1 MRNLL
6 ERLENNVLVAD
17 GAMGTT
23 LYSNGLESCHEYNNI
38 SNPSAVEEI
47 HKAYIEAGADI
58 IQTNTYAAKKCQ
70 LKTYGYEDKFEE
82 INIRAAEIARSAAG
96 EKTFVLGTIG
106 AIRGLRECEL
116 TLEAIVNETLDQVK
130 VLLSTEKIDG
140 LLFETYY
147 DQEEIRTILSEV
159 RKLTDLPIIT
169 NISLLEAGI
178 TQNGEKVTDALSAL
192 VNLGA
197 DIVGLNCHLGPYHMI
212 KSFKQVPLFAQSYL
226 SAYPNASLMQLT
238 QTINGNEYRFRKN
251 SSYFEQSAKLLVE
264 EGVRLIGGCCGTT
277 PEHIRA
283 IKKGIKGLKPVKRKT
298 ITPLPAEEELIR
310 VASNKPTIV
319 DKVKKQVTIIAELDP
334 PKHLNIEKFIEAAKI
349 IDKKNIEAI
358 TLADNSLASTR
369 ICNLTAAVLL
379 KEHITTPT
387 LLHLACR
394 DHNLI
399 GLQSRLMGLDLLGIN
414 NILAVTGDPSNLGD
428 FPGATSVFDVTSFK
442 LIPFIK
448 QLNEGLGYNG
458 ASLKKTTNFTVA
470 AAYNPN
476 VRDISKTKRLVEKKI
491 KSGADYFIT
500 QPVFEEEKI
509 VKLSELASNYPDT
522 PFFVGIMPITSYN
535 NAIFLHNEVPGI
547 KLSEEFLSRLEEVK
561 DDKELCQKI
570 ALDESKKLIDVA
582 LKHFNGIYLI
592 TPFTRADL
600 TVELIDYMQMKKLM
614 RYILNSYQNKKN

>member
-38 SNPSAVEEI
+38 SNPNAVEEI
-47 HKAYIEAGADI
+47 HRAYLEAGADI

-116 TLEAIVNETLDQVK
+116 TLESIVNETLDQVK

-334 PKHLNIEKFIEAAKI
+334 PKHLNIEKFIEAAKT

-509 VKLSELASNYPDT
+509 IKLAELASNYPDT

-561 DDKELCQKI
+561 DDKELCQKV
-570 ALDESKKLIDVA
+570 ALEESKKLLDVA

-600 TVELIDYMQMKKLM
+600 TVELIDYIETVK
-614 RYILNSYQNKKN
+614 NK

>member
-47 HKAYIEAGADI
+47 HRAYIEAGADI

-116 TLEAIVNETLDQVK
+116 TLESIVNETLDQVK

-147 DQEEIRTILSEV
+147 DQEEIRTILSEA

-334 PKHLNIEKFIEAAKI
+334 PKHLNIEKFIEAAKT

-379 KEHITTPT
+379 KEHIATPT

-509 VKLSELASNYPDT
+509 VKLAELASNYPDT

-561 DDKELCQKI
+561 DDKELCQKV
-570 ALDESKKLIDVA
+570 ALEESKKLLDVA

-600 TVELIDYMQMKKLM
+600 TVELIDYIETVKAK
-614 RYILNSYQNKKN
+614 

>member
-47 HKAYIEAGADI
+47 HRAYIEAGADI

-283 IKKGIKGLKPVKRKT
+283 IKKGIKGLKPIKRKT

-334 PKHLNIEKFIEAAKI
+334 PKHLNIEKFIEAAKT

-509 VKLSELASNYPDT
+509 VKLAELASNYPET

-570 ALDESKKLIDVA
+570 ALDESKKLIDTA

-600 TVELIDYMQMKKLM
+600 TVELIDYIETVK
-614 RYILNSYQNKKN
+614 NK

>member
-47 HKAYIEAGADI
+47 HRAYIEAGADI

-116 TLEAIVNETLDQVK
+116 TLESIVNETLDQVK

-147 DQEEIRTILSEV
+147 DQEEIRTVLSEV

-509 VKLSELASNYPDT
+509 VKLAELASNYPDT

-600 TVELIDYMQMKKLM
+600 TVELIDYIETVKTK
-614 RYILNSYQNKKN
+614 

>member
-47 HKAYIEAGADI
+47 HRAYIEAGADI

-334 PKHLNIEKFIEAAKI
+334 PKHLNIEKFIEAAKT

-509 VKLSELASNYPDT
+509 VKLAELASNYPDT

-561 DDKELCQKI
+561 DDKELCQKV
-570 ALDESKKLIDVA
+570 ALEESKKLLDVA
-582 LKHFNGIYLI
+582 LQHFNGIYLI

-600 TVELIDYMQMKKLM
+600 TVELIG
-614 RYILNSYQNKKN
+614 YIESVKAK

>member
-47 HKAYIEAGADI
+47 HRAYIEAGADI

-116 TLEAIVNETLDQVK
+116 TLESIVNETLDQVK

-147 DQEEIRTILSEV
+147 DQEEIRTILPEV

-178 TQNGEKVTDALSAL
+178 TQNGEKVTDALSTL

-283 IKKGIKGLKPVKRKT
+283 IKKGIKGLKPIKRKT

-334 PKHLNIEKFIEAAKI
+334 PKHLNIEKFIEAAKT

-509 VKLSELASNYPDT
+509 VKLAELASNYPET

-561 DDKELCQKI
+561 DDKELCQKV
-570 ALDESKKLIDVA
+570 ALEESKKLLDVA

-600 TVELIDYMQMKKLM
+600 TVELIDYIETVKAK
-614 RYILNSYQNKKN
+614 

>member
-6 ERLENNVLVAD
+6 ERLEKDVLVAD
-17 GAMGTT
+17 GAMGTA
-23 LYSNGLESCHEYNNI
+23 LYGNGLESCHEYNNI
-38 SNPSAVEEI
+38 SNPKAVEKI
-47 HKAYIEAGADI
+47 HRAYIEAGADI
-58 IQTNTYAAKKCQ
+58 IQTNTYAAKKSQ

-82 INIRAAEIARSAAG
+82 INIRAAEIAREAAG
-96 EKTFVLGTIG
+96 ENIIVLGTIG

-116 TLEAIVNETLDQVK
+116 TLETIVDETLAQVQ
-130 VLLSTEKIDG
+130 VLLSTGKIDA

-147 DQEEIRTILSEV
+147 DQEEIRAVLAKV
-159 RKLTDLPIIT
+159 RPLTDLPIIT

-178 TQNGEKVTDALSAL
+178 TQNGEKVTDALSTL
-192 VNLGA
+192 VNFGA

-212 KSFKQVPLFAQSYL
+212 KSLKQVPLFAQSYL
-226 SAYPNASLMQLT
+226 SAYPNASLLQLT
-238 QTINGNEYRFRKN
+238 QTTNGNEYRFRKN
-251 SSYFEQSAKLLVE
+251 SAYFEQSAKLLVE

-283 IKKGIKGLKPVKRKT
+283 IKKGIKGLKPIKRKT

-310 VASNKPTIV
+310 VTNNKPTIV

-334 PKHLNIEKFIEAAKI
+334 PKHLNIEKFIEGAKAM
-349 IDKKNIEAI
+349 DKKNIEAI

-369 ICNLTAAVLL
+369 ICNLSAATIL

-387 LLHLACR
+387 LLHFTCR

-399 GLQSRLMGLDLLGIN
+399 GIQSRLMGFDLLGFN
-414 NILAVTGDPSNLGD
+414 NILAITGDPSKLGD
-428 FPGATSVFDVTSFK
+428 FPGATSVYDVTSLK

-458 ASLKKTTNFTVA
+458 ASLKKATNFTVA

-476 VRDISKTKRLVEKKI
+476 VRDISKTRRLVEKKI
-491 KSGADYFIT
+491 NSGADYFIT
-500 QPVFEEEKI
+500 QPVFEAEKI
-509 VKLSELASNYPDT
+509 EQLGELAKDYPDT
-522 PFFVGIMPITSYN
+522 PFFIGIMPITSYN

-547 KLSEEFLSRLEEVK
+547 KLSEDFLQKLEEVK

-570 ALDESKKLIDVA
+570 ALEESKKLVDVT

-592 TPFTRADL
+592 TPFLRYDL
-600 TVELIDYMQMKKLM
+600 TIELIDYIEEKKK
-614 RYILNSYQNKKN
+614 Q

>member
-47 HKAYIEAGADI
+47 HRAYIEAGADI

-70 LKTYGYEDKFEE
+70 LKTYGYEDNFEE

-116 TLEAIVNETLDQVK
+116 TLESIVNETLDQVK

-147 DQEEIRTILSEV
+147 DQEEIRTILSEA

-251 SSYFEQSAKLLVE
+251 SAYFEQSAKLLVE

-298 ITPLPAEEELIR
+298 ITPLPAEDELIR

-334 PKHLNIEKFIEAAKI
+334 PKHLNIEKFIEAAKT

-414 NILAVTGDPSNLGD
+414 NILAVTGDPSTLGD

-509 VKLSELASNYPDT
+509 VKLAELASNYPDT

-570 ALDESKKLIDVA
+570 ALEESKKLIDVA

-600 TVELIDYMQMKKLM
+600 TVELIDYIETVKAK
-614 RYILNSYQNKKN
+614 

>member
-47 HKAYIEAGADI
+47 HRAYIEAGADI

-116 TLEAIVNETLDQVK
+116 TLESIVNETLDQVK

-147 DQEEIRTILSEV
+147 DQEEIRTVLSEV

-283 IKKGIKGLKPVKRKT
+283 IKKGIKGLKPVKRKI

-334 PKHLNIEKFIEAAKI
+334 PKHLNIEKFIEAAKT

-509 VKLSELASNYPDT
+509 VKLAELASNYPDT

-561 DDKELCQKI
+561 DDKELCQKV
-570 ALDESKKLIDVA
+570 ALEESKKLLDVA

-600 TVELIDYMQMKKLM
+600 TVELIDYIETVKAK
-614 RYILNSYQNKKN
+614 

>member
-47 HKAYIEAGADI
+47 HRAYIEAGADI

-116 TLEAIVNETLDQVK
+116 TLESIVNETLDQVK

-334 PKHLNIEKFIEAAKI
+334 PKHLNIEKFIEAAKT

-509 VKLSELASNYPDT
+509 VKLAELASNYPDT

-570 ALDESKKLIDVA
+570 ALDESKKLIDVT

-600 TVELIDYMQMKKLM
+600 TVELIDYIETVKTK
-614 RYILNSYQNKKN
+614 

>member
-38 SNPSAVEEI
+38 SNPSAVEET

-178 TQNGEKVTDALSAL
+178 TQNGEKVTDALSTL

-334 PKHLNIEKFIEAAKI
+334 PKHLNIEKFIEAAKT

-509 VKLSELASNYPDT
+509 VKLAELASNYPDT

-561 DDKELCQKI
+561 DDKELCQKV
-570 ALDESKKLIDVA
+570 ALEESKKLLDVA
-582 LKHFNGIYLI
+582 LQHFNGIYLI

-600 TVELIDYMQMKKLM
+600 TVELIG
-614 RYILNSYQNKKN
+614 YIESVKAK

>member
-17 GAMGTT
+17 GAMGTA

-47 HKAYIEAGADI
+47 HRAYIEAGADI

-96 EKTFVLGTIG
+96 EKIFVLGTIG

-147 DQEEIRTILSEV
+147 DQEEIRTILPEV

-178 TQNGEKVTDALSAL
+178 TQNGEKVTDALSTL

-334 PKHLNIEKFIEAAKI
+334 PKHLNIEKFIEAAKT

-509 VKLSELASNYPDT
+509 VKLAELASNYPDT

-561 DDKELCQKI
+561 DDKELCQKV
-570 ALDESKKLIDVA
+570 ALEESKKLLDVA

-600 TVELIDYMQMKKLM
+600 TVELIDYIETVKAK
-614 RYILNSYQNKKN
+614 

>member
-47 HKAYIEAGADI
+47 HRAYIEAGADI

-116 TLEAIVNETLDQVK
+116 TLESIVNETLDQVK

-283 IKKGIKGLKPVKRKT
+283 IKKGIKGLKPVKRKI

-334 PKHLNIEKFIEAAKI
+334 PKHLNIEKFIEAAKT

-509 VKLSELASNYPDT
+509 VKLAELASNYPDT

-561 DDKELCQKI
+561 DDKELCQKV
-570 ALDESKKLIDVA
+570 ALEESKKLLDVA

-600 TVELIDYMQMKKLM
+600 TVELIDYIETVKAK
-614 RYILNSYQNKKN
+614 

>member
-47 HKAYIEAGADI
+47 HRAYIEAGADI

-116 TLEAIVNETLDQVK
+116 TLESIVNETLDQVK

-147 DQEEIRTILSEV
+147 DQEEIRTILSEA

-561 DDKELCQKI
+561 DDKELCQKV
-570 ALDESKKLIDVA
+570 ALEESKKLIDVA

-600 TVELIDYMQMKKLM
+600 TVELIDYIETVKTK
-614 RYILNSYQNKKN
+614 

>member
-17 GAMGTT
+17 GAMGTA

-47 HKAYIEAGADI
+47 HRAYIEAGADI

-334 PKHLNIEKFIEAAKI
+334 PKHLNIEKFIEAAKT

-509 VKLSELASNYPDT
+509 VKLAELASNYPDT

-570 ALDESKKLIDVA
+570 ALDESKKLIDVT

-600 TVELIDYMQMKKLM
+600 TVELIDYIETVK
-614 RYILNSYQNKKN
+614 NK

>member
-38 SNPSAVEEI
+38 SNPNAVEEI
-47 HKAYIEAGADI
+47 HRAYIEAGADI

-116 TLEAIVNETLDQVK
+116 TLESIVNETLDQVK

-212 KSFKQVPLFAQSYL
+212 NSFKQVPLFAQSYL

-334 PKHLNIEKFIEAAKI
+334 PKHLNIEKFIEAAKT

-509 VKLSELASNYPDT
+509 IKLAELASNYPDT

-561 DDKELCQKI
+561 DDKELCQKV
-570 ALDESKKLIDVA
+570 ALEESKKLLDVA

-600 TVELIDYMQMKKLM
+600 TVELIDYIETVK
-614 RYILNSYQNKKN
+614 NK

>member
-17 GAMGTT
+17 GAMGTA

-47 HKAYIEAGADI
+47 HRAYIEAGADI

-283 IKKGIKGLKPVKRKT
+283 IKKGIKGLKPVKRKI

-334 PKHLNIEKFIEAAKI
+334 PKHLNIEKFIEAAKT

-509 VKLSELASNYPDT
+509 VKLAELASNYPDT

-561 DDKELCQKI
+561 DDKELCQKV
-570 ALDESKKLIDVA
+570 ALEESKKLLDVA

-600 TVELIDYMQMKKLM
+600 TVELIDYIETVKAK
-614 RYILNSYQNKKN
+614 

>member
-47 HKAYIEAGADI
+47 HRAYIEAGADI

-116 TLEAIVNETLDQVK
+116 TLESIVNETLDQVK

-334 PKHLNIEKFIEAAKI
+334 PKHLNIEKFIEAAKT

-414 NILAVTGDPSNLGD
+414 NILAVTGDPSTLGD

-509 VKLSELASNYPDT
+509 VKLAELASNYPDT

-561 DDKELCQKI
+561 DDKELCQKV
-570 ALDESKKLIDVA
+570 ALEESKKLLDVA

-600 TVELIDYMQMKKLM
+600 TVELIDYIETVK
-614 RYILNSYQNKKN
+614 NK

>member
-47 HKAYIEAGADI
+47 HRAYIEAGADI

-116 TLEAIVNETLDQVK
+116 TLESIVNETIDQVK

-147 DQEEIRTILSEV
+147 DQEEIRTILPEV

-277 PEHIRA
+277 AEHMLA

-334 PKHLNIEKFIEAAKI
+334 PKHLNIEKFIEAAKT

-448 QLNEGLGYNG
+448 QLNDGLGYNG

-509 VKLSELASNYPDT
+509 VKLAELASNYPDT

-561 DDKELCQKI
+561 DDKELCQKV
-570 ALDESKKLIDVA
+570 ALEESKKLLDVA

-600 TVELIDYMQMKKLM
+600 TVELIDYIETVKAK
-614 RYILNSYQNKKN
+614 

>member
-1 MRNLL
+1 MSNLL

-47 HKAYIEAGADI
+47 HRAYIEAGADI

-116 TLEAIVNETLDQVK
+116 TLESIVNETLDQVK

-147 DQEEIRTILSEV
+147 DQEEIRTILPEV

-178 TQNGEKVTDALSAL
+178 TQNGEKVTDALSTL

-334 PKHLNIEKFIEAAKI
+334 PKHLNIEKFIEAAKT

-509 VKLSELASNYPDT
+509 VKLAELASNYPDT

-561 DDKELCQKI
+561 DDKELCQKV
-570 ALDESKKLIDVA
+570 ALEESKKLLDVA

-600 TVELIDYMQMKKLM
+600 TVELIDYIETVKAK
-614 RYILNSYQNKKN
+614 

>member
-47 HKAYIEAGADI
+47 HRAYIEAGADI

-116 TLEAIVNETLDQVK
+116 TLESIVNETLDQVK

-147 DQEEIRTILSEV
+147 DQEEIRTILSEA

-509 VKLSELASNYPDT
+509 VKLAELASNYPDT

-570 ALDESKKLIDVA
+570 ALDESKKLIDVT

-600 TVELIDYMQMKKLM
+600 TVELIDYIETVKAK
-614 RYILNSYQNKKN
+614 

>member
-47 HKAYIEAGADI
+47 HRAYIEAGVDI

-116 TLEAIVNETLDQVK
+116 TLESIVNETLDQVK

-334 PKHLNIEKFIEAAKI
+334 PKHLNIEKFIEAAKT

-509 VKLSELASNYPDT
+509 VKLAELASNYPDT

-561 DDKELCQKI
+561 DDKELCQKV
-570 ALDESKKLIDVA
+570 ALEESKKLLDVA

-600 TVELIDYMQMKKLM
+600 TVELIDYIETVKTK
-614 RYILNSYQNKKN
+614 

>member
-47 HKAYIEAGADI
+47 HRAYIEAGADI

-116 TLEAIVNETLDQVK
+116 TLESIVNETLDQVK

-178 TQNGEKVTDALSAL
+178 TQNGEKVTDALSTL

-334 PKHLNIEKFIEAAKI
+334 PKHLNIEKFIEAAKT

-476 VRDISKTKRLVEKKI
+476 IRDISKTKRLVEKKI

-500 QPVFEEEKI
+500 QPVFEKEKI
-509 VKLSELASNYPDT
+509 VKLAELASNYPDT

-561 DDKELCQKI
+561 DDKELCQKV
-570 ALDESKKLIDVA
+570 ALEESKKLLDVA
-582 LKHFNGIYLI
+582 LQHFNGIYLI

-600 TVELIDYMQMKKLM
+600 TVELIG
-614 RYILNSYQNKKN
+614 YIESVKAK

>member
-47 HKAYIEAGADI
+47 HRAYIEAGADI

-116 TLEAIVNETLDQVK
+116 TLESIVNETLDQVK

-147 DQEEIRTILSEV
+147 DQEEIRTILPEV

-178 TQNGEKVTDALSAL
+178 TQNGEKVTDALSTL

-334 PKHLNIEKFIEAAKI
+334 PKHLNIEKFIEAAKT

-509 VKLSELASNYPDT
+509 VKLAELASNYPDT

-561 DDKELCQKI
+561 DDKELCQKV
-570 ALDESKKLIDVA
+570 ALEESKKLLDVA

-600 TVELIDYMQMKKLM
+600 TVELIDYIETVKAK
-614 RYILNSYQNKKN
+614 

>member
-17 GAMGTT
+17 GAMGTA

-47 HKAYIEAGADI
+47 HRAYIDAGADI

-96 EKTFVLGTIG
+96 EKTIVLGTIG

-116 TLEAIVNETLDQVK
+116 TLDAIVNETLDQVK
-130 VLLSTEKIDG
+130 VLLSTGKIDG

-147 DQEEIRTILSEV
+147 DQEEIRTILPEV
-159 RKLTDLPIIT
+159 RKLTDLPIVT

-178 TQNGEKVTDALSAL
+178 TQNGEKVTDALSTL

-283 IKKGIKGLKPVKRKT
+283 IKKGIKGLKPIKRKT

-334 PKHLNIEKFIEAAKI
+334 PKHLNIEKFIEAAKT

-509 VKLSELASNYPDT
+509 VKLAELASNYPDT

-570 ALDESKKLIDVA
+570 ALGESKKLIDVA

-600 TVELIDYMQMKKLM
+600 TVELIDYIETVKAK
-614 RYILNSYQNKKN
+614 